1 MFQLTVIKVFVL
13 VKLRHGEV
21 YVAYLIDSWAKLFK
35 ES

>member
-21 YVAYLIDSWAKLFK
+21 YVAYLINS
-35 ES
+35 